1 MKICVMKKDKEFFE
15 PYLFILFL
23 LSQFFSKLDEVIF

>member
-15 PYLFILFL
+15 PYLFYVIPSQPILFL
-23 LSQFFSKLDEVIF
+23 VG